1 MNILK
6 VLIVVLLLLVE
17 GRNKSTIAK
26 NTGAILRTDMGAL
39 RTVVPLSPIATQFT
53 MQFTRNTIIHHTPT
67 FVTFSGFD
75 STNGNLH
82 AMRMRQ
88 LCIDKAVV
96 KD

>member
-17 GRNKSTIAK
+17 GQNKSTIA

-53 MQFTRNTIIHHTPT
+53 MQFTRNTIIHHEPT